1 MKQEDFVYIAPDGA
15 KYEMIHSM
23 TRPWWRSE
31 VEYLPILQWHPVK
44 IAWEFLRRNPDYFKR
59 YYSWK
64 WHRSIALENG
74 FGNGHPS
81 WKIQDNMAQKILHD
95 FGIDPNWLP
104 PSPNSSD
111 FCPVFR
117 EQIAPQG
124 GQIIATLNSLTR
136 MAEEDLWKLTGTF
149 YPIVPGKNWP
159 RRKSGPPQKKA
170 HCRYQLVNYLRLLDA
185 KTNNASADEIRI
197 YVSQYRSLS
206 REQALARIR
215 AHWHA
220 ARRMVE
226 AGYRKLAAS
235 P

>member
-1 MKQEDFVYIAPDGA
+1 
-15 KYEMIHSM
+15 MIHSM

-31 VEYLPILQWHPVK
+31 EEYAPILQWHPTR
-44 IAWEFLRRNPDYFKR
+44 IAWEFLRRNPEYFRR

-64 WHRSIALENG
+64 WHRSTALESG
-74 FGNGHPS
+74 VEEGHPS
-81 WKIQDNMAQKILHD
+81 WKAQDRMAQKIQRD
-95 FGIDPNWLP
+95 FGLDTNWLP
-104 PSPNSSD
+104 PSPNSSN

-117 EQIAPQG
+117 DQVAPQG
-124 GQIIATLNSLTR
+124 RQIIATFDSLNR
-136 MAEEDLWKLTGTF
+136 MKNEDFAALTGTI
-149 YPIVPGKNWP
+149 YPIVPGGSWP
-159 RRKSGPPQKKA
+159 RKKSGLPQKKA
-170 HCRYQLVNYLRLLDA
+170 HCRRQLVNYLRLLDA
-185 KTNNASADEIRI
+185 KTNDASTDEIRI